1 MYPKIS
7 DLINDWF
14 GTNLNLPIQSYGFCL
29 ALAFLFSGWTLYKEL
44 ERKEKEGILKAGKK
58 KIQIGKPATISELT
72 TTFLVSLF
80 VFFKLAGIFTD
91 YSLFAGNPQKF
102 IFSGEGNWLIGFLA
116 AAILTGWSYY
126 DKKRKEI
133 RPPQWKEMIIHPKDL
148 LWQIIFIAVIFGII
162 GAKIFD
168 QLENFDSFLKDPV
181 GTTLSFSGLTF
192 YGGLIVAAIALI
204 YFGHKNGI
212 SWKVLGDIT
221 APGLILAYGIGRI
234 GCQVAGDGDWGIVN
248 HLQKPNWLSFLP
260 DWAWAYNYPHNIIN
274 HGIKI
279 PGCTGPHCYQLA
291 EAVFPTPVYETT
303 MAIVIFAILWYLRK
317 RIKIAGMLFA
327 IYLMFNGL
335 ERFLIELIR
344 VNNVY
349 HIAGIAVT
357 QAEIISP
364 ILFLSGLV
372 MIIMLNK
379 QAKKNQPLKPQS

>member
-14 GTNLNLPIQSYGFCL
+14 GTSLNLPIQSYGFFL
-29 ALAFLFSGWTLYKEL
+29 AMAFLFSGWTLYKEL
-44 ERKEKEGILKAGKK
+44 ERKEKEGLLKARTK
-58 KIQIGKPATISELT
+58 KIQVGKPATMGELT
-72 TTFLVSLF
+72 TTFLISLF
-80 VFFKLAGIFTD
+80 ILFKLAGIFTD
-91 YSLFAGNPQKF
+91 YSSFANDPQDF
-102 IFSGEGNWLIGFLA
+102 IFSGEGSWLFGFLGA
-116 AAILTGWSYY
+116 AALTGWNYY

-133 RPPQWKEMIIHPKDL
+133 KPPQWKTVTVHPKDL
-148 LWQIIFIAVIFGII
+148 LWQIIFIAVIFGLV
-162 GAKIFD
+162 GAKLFD
-168 QLENFDSFLKDPV
+168 QLENFDDFLKDPI

-192 YGGLIVAAIALI
+192 YGGLITAAIAII
-204 YFGHKNGI
+204 YYGQKNGI

-248 HLQKPNWLSFLP
+248 LLQKPGWLSFLP

-291 EAVFPTPVYETT
+291 QGVFPTPVYETT
-303 MAIVIFAILWYLRK
+303 MAIIIFAILWYLRK
-317 RIKIAGMLFA
+317 RIKIPGMLFS
-327 IYLMFNGL
+327 IYLMFNGT

-349 HIAGIAVT
+349 HIGGLAIT
-357 QAEIISP
+357 QAELISP
-364 ILFLSGLV
+364 ILFLSGLI
-372 MIIMLNK
+372 MFIILRKQSTNQVVINK
-379 QAKKNQPLKPQS
+379 